1 MDKSCFTILKVIFR
15 TALIMLAG
23 HMLLQKG
30 LSAQERKN
38 VSLNPGFQLFYLED
52 KENRLTV
59 SEIQKLENQSEFI
72 RTEKDF
78 FHFNH
83 SQSWHWIKIHPEK
96 NADINDLLLEIS
108 EAKLEYVNFYFKDS
122 GGNWQ
127 VLSDGYSVPLAKKF
141 KKHYF
146 PVFPLIRHTPES
158 DFYLQIRGNLQP
170 IPVKIVKKSSFEE
183 RHLAKNIVYGVYIG
197 FIVFIIVNN
206 YILGILTKNS
216 MYLIYVFAVIGYGIN
231 SLLIS
236 GYSKMITDID
246 CLRALTLNSVLNLCV
261 MIWYAKR
268 FLSISVREKSGKY
281 LILMIFL
288 NIAAGAASLLLSS
301 SYAFLTVQ
309 GLSLFNLFSLTFAAL
324 VSIRK
329 KKKFA
334 HLYLF
339 AISAFTV
346 FGILEVLYINT
357 GFPSYFFV
365 SHVEWSWFSEVSIL
379 AYALNRKL
387 EHEKSLL
394 EMYNRR
400 VESENLHIITKQN
413 EILEKMVQQR
423 TEELLQQNA
432 KLKSAE
438 EKLNQNIKEL
448 TDAQETVAVTL
459 AQNEAV
465 TAALNNS
472 TIVSIADLKG
482 KIIKV
487 NQMFCAVSGYKEEE
501 LLGKNHRI
509 VNSGFHSREFW
520 SDMWRTV
527 TSGKVWR
534 SEVCNRAKN
543 GELYWV
549 DTVINPVYD
558 KNDKIIQYISIRSL
572 MTERKKAEQEL
583 LSQKQY
589 TDSLLASIPDLV
601 FVLDKDG
608 RFLEYRAGRSS
619 DLSVPVEAFLHKNIS
634 EVFPPDFVISV
645 KDCIQKAFSGDTSVS
660 FEYQMPVNGK
670 IGDYEA
676 RFAPIGHE
684 KIIVLVQNISER
696 KQAEKKLIE
705 SETKLRGILDSTT
718 EINILISPDLKI
730 LSFNKIAGQK
740 IELIYGTPPKLYED
754 FRKYILNGLEES
766 FYGHFSKALNGEYVV
781 LERELI
787 FSKTRN
793 WFEFRYNPV
802 FDSMGKVIAVS
813 MNMTDINKRKQA
825 EITLKQ
831 KIEMLDIINTLQ
843 HSFIADSRSF
853 EVFGKILQALL
864 DITESEHGFIGE
876 ILHTDEN
883 VPYLKIF
890 AVTNIRWNEANEKFY
905 NENLTN
911 GLELYNL
918 NSIFG
923 AVITG
928 QKTIISNSPGTHP
941 ERAGLPEGHPP
952 LNTFLGL
959 PLFAGNKMIGMAG
972 VSNRPGGYD
981 YALVETLGPLLTTI
995 GRLIDAAK
1003 AKNAVKESEAKLAS
1017 VLNEVQDVIWSVSL
1031 PDYKSLF
1038 VSPSVEKLHG
1048 YSVKEWMDDSTLWM
1062 KVIHPDDRNIAQT
1075 INQNL
1080 EKTGNSYVEY
1090 RIICGDGSV
1099 KWISNKARIV
1109 LDENRHPFRL
1119 DGTLADI
1126 TERKI
1131 AEQELL
1137 QAKLAAE
1144 EASRA
1149 KSEFLANMSHE
1160 IRTPLNA
1167 IIGFSSLLKE
1177 TELTAQQNSFIHNFE
1192 TASAHLLNLIN
1203 DILDFE
1209 RLEAGMMPKEPLY
1222 FNYEQFVQ
1230 DIAGIYVA
1238 KAHNK
1243 QIELNFHFK
1252 PNSHLVIQSEPSFL
1266 KQILSNLVSNAV
1278 KFTAVGQVL
1287 ITADLFSRE
1296 GRDWISLSVRDTGI
1310 GLPEESG
1317 HLFDPFVQADMS
1329 VTRKYGGTGL
1339 GLAIVKKMVDSL
1351 GGTITARNMPN
1362 GAEFLAEIP
1371 AEVREESR
1379 SEIYDTELLKDSR
1392 MLIFSQREGF
1402 RSIIYD
1408 YTVQWGLQSETLSEP
1423 ERILP
1428 SLISAG
1434 EAGNP
1439 YKIIIIDID
1448 YIESKIKDLLVQIN
1462 PNQETGI
1469 LLFSSSSTGAVTDC
1483 TMKPVT
1489 KSAFLDMLH
1498 RAAGAKNLPGEKI
1511 SGVKPI
1517 QIPDSGART
1526 PVLVAEDNT
1535 VNQNLMK
1542 AMLKKLNYEC
1552 ILVSNGSE
1560 AVDMLRIRNDFSIIF
1575 LDIQMPVMDG
1585 IQTLKEIRQNGL
1597 SPSSRIIALT
1607 ANNMPGDREQY
1618 LGEGFDDF
1626 LPKPITLSML
1636 QEIIW
1641 KWQTV

>member
-1 MDKSCFTILKVIFR
+1 
-15 TALIMLAG
+15 
-23 HMLLQKG
+23 
-30 LSAQERKN
+30 
-38 VSLNPGFQLFYLED
+38 
-52 KENRLTV
+52 
-59 SEIQKLENQSEFI
+59 
-72 RTEKDF
+72 
-78 FHFNH
+78 
-83 SQSWHWIKIHPEK
+83 
-96 NADINDLLLEIS
+96 
-108 EAKLEYVNFYFKDS
+108 
-122 GGNWQ
+122 
-127 VLSDGYSVPLAKKF
+127 
-141 KKHYF
+141 
-146 PVFPLIRHTPES
+146 
-158 DFYLQIRGNLQP
+158 
-170 IPVKIVKKSSFEE
+170 
-183 RHLAKNIVYGVYIG
+183 
-197 FIVFIIVNN
+197 
-206 YILGILTKNS
+206 
-216 MYLIYVFAVIGYGIN
+216 
-231 SLLIS
+231 
-236 GYSKMITDID
+236 
-246 CLRALTLNSVLNLCV
+246 
-261 MIWYAKR
+261 
-268 FLSISVREKSGKY
+268 
-281 LILMIFL
+281 
-288 NIAAGAASLLLSS
+288 
-301 SYAFLTVQ
+301 
-309 GLSLFNLFSLTFAAL
+309 
-324 VSIRK
+324 
-329 KKKFA
+329 
-334 HLYLF
+334 
-339 AISAFTV
+339 
-346 FGILEVLYINT
+346 
-357 GFPSYFFV
+357 
-365 SHVEWSWFSEVSIL
+365 
-379 AYALNRKL
+379 
-387 EHEKSLL
+387 
-394 EMYNRR
+394 
-400 VESENLHIITKQN
+400 
-413 EILEKMVQQR
+413 
-423 TEELLQQNA
+423 
-432 KLKSAE
+432 
-438 EKLNQNIKEL
+438 
-448 TDAQETVAVTL
+448 
-459 AQNEAV
+459 
-465 TAALNNS
+465 
-472 TIVSIADLKG
+472 
-482 KIIKV
+482 
-487 NQMFCAVSGYKEEE
+487 
-501 LLGKNHRI
+501 
-509 VNSGFHSREFW
+509 
-520 SDMWRTV
+520 
-527 TSGKVWR
+527 
-534 SEVCNRAKN
+534 
-543 GELYWV
+543 
-549 DTVINPVYD
+549 
-558 KNDKIIQYISIRSL
+558 
-572 MTERKKAEQEL
+572 
-583 LSQKQY
+583 
-589 TDSLLASIPDLV
+589 
-601 FVLDKDG
+601 
-608 RFLEYRAGRSS
+608 
-619 DLSVPVEAFLHKNIS
+619 
-634 EVFPPDFVISV
+634 
-645 KDCIQKAFSGDTSVS
+645 
-660 FEYQMPVNGK
+660 
-670 IGDYEA
+670 
-676 RFAPIGHE
+676 
-684 KIIVLVQNISER
+684 
-696 KQAEKKLIE
+696 
-705 SETKLRGILDSTT
+705 
-718 EINILISPDLKI
+718 
-730 LSFNKIAGQK
+730 
-740 IELIYGTPPKLYED
+740 
-754 FRKYILNGLEES
+754 
-766 FYGHFSKALNGEYVV
+766 
-781 LERELI
+781 
-787 FSKTRN
+787 
-793 WFEFRYNPV
+793 
-802 FDSMGKVIAVS
+802 
-813 MNMTDINKRKQA
+813 
-825 EITLKQ
+825 
-831 KIEMLDIINTLQ
+831 
-843 HSFIADSRSF
+843 
-853 EVFGKILQALL
+853 
-864 DITESEHGFIGE
+864 
-876 ILHTDEN
+876 
-883 VPYLKIF
+883 
-890 AVTNIRWNEANEKFY
+890 
-905 NENLTN
+905 
-911 GLELYNL
+911 
-918 NSIFG
+918 
-923 AVITG
+923 
-928 QKTIISNSPGTHP
+928 
-941 ERAGLPEGHPP
+941 
-952 LNTFLGL
+952 
-959 PLFAGNKMIGMAG
+959 
-972 VSNRPGGYD
+972 
-981 YALVETLGPLLTTI
+981 
-995 GRLIDAAK
+995 
-1003 AKNAVKESEAKLAS
+1003 
-1017 VLNEVQDVIWSVSL
+1017 
-1031 PDYKSLF
+1031 
-1038 VSPSVEKLHG
+1038 
-1048 YSVKEWMDDSTLWM
+1048 
-1062 KVIHPDDRNIAQT
+1062 
-1075 INQNL
+1075 
-1080 EKTGNSYVEY
+1080 SYVEY